1 MKIFKLI
8 IPLFLICCN
17 SPSNEDSQPQQAK
30 EIKYSVDLN
39 IIEDFFLKIFGK
51 TRQIR
56 VRRGLTCVTNRM

>member
-1 MKIFKLI
+1 MKIFKLT

-39 IIEDFFLKIFGK
+39 IIEDFWMEQMLN
-51 TRQIR
+51 T
-56 VRRGLTCVTNRM
+56 